1 MMTALST
8 KMKYRLSMTL
18 PKLNK
23 NLFSGRRH
31 QSIRL
36 SETFSLQ
43 NLSKYL
49 KDNIDVNGSIIDKEI
64 LHQPRRFDDQI
75 KVGRSK
81 NFPKSHLEIE
91 SLLSIF
97 VSIQKSS
104 KEYDLDTLDFSE
116 EKLLYE
122 RYSIKDLLSCIST
135 FKKLRNDK
143 DAFHIFLKDQNS
155 YLKDSFYDE
164 TCTKLFRSTYDR
176 IKEYVLVSKF
186 SLHHIEVIL
195 VKILV
200 PIIS

>member
-49 KDNIDVNGSIIDKEI
+49 KDNIDVNGSIIDKEL
-64 LHQPRRFDDQI
+64 LHQLRRLNDQI

-81 NFPKSHLEIE
+81 YFPKSHLEIFTE
-91 SLLSIF
+91 HFCI
-97 VSIQKSS
+97 
-104 KEYDLDTLDFSE
+104 DT
-116 EKLLYE
+116 KN
-122 RYSIKDLLSCIST
+122 K
-135 FKKLRNDK
+135 
-143 DAFHIFLKDQNS
+143 
-155 YLKDSFYDE
+155 
-164 TCTKLFRSTYDR
+164 
-176 IKEYVLVSKF
+176 
-186 SLHHIEVIL
+186 
-195 VKILV
+195 
-200 PIIS
+200 